1 MTDSIAELADSTSS
15 FQRSRRKNGV
25 AALREDR
32 LPPHSDEAEAGV
44 LGCILISPEE
54 CLCTCAE
61 TMKAGALVFYSPQNE
76 LVYKAMLAL
85 QDELSTIDTI
95 TITEKLR
102 SWGKL
107 DSIGGASTLAKIEQS
122 ATSIAALPS
131 YIEILNQ
138 KFQLRNLLK
147 ACTAATEQIYE
158 CSGEVDSVV
167 SYVEKNIL
175 SVDRSTMKPT
185 LDGNAAGERMLA
197 DLERRY
203 SLQGKLSGL
212 DTGFKLLNH
221 MTEGIQYGEQM
232 IIGARPSQGKTAL
245 GLCMFSHSVFN
256 NVPSLFVSL
265 EMSVEAIMRRFC
277 GIKTFIPIKAIRA
290 GNYTPEMFAKFA
302 NFRLQLKRHPAYFV
316 DGVDGMGI
324 SEIRSRIN
332 RMVAKHGIKFVLID
346 YLQKIKPS
354 EKHEKRT
361 YEVAEVSSR
370 LKSLAYDNNVAMV
383 TLAQLNRD
391 NVKGEK
397 KESRPPRLSDLADS
411 GQIER
416 DADVVGLIHREG
428 NNAKL
433 IIAKQRD
440 GETGVVPLYFDAI
453 HARFTGMEDGEE

>member
-1 MTDSIAELADSTSS
+1 MIDSISELADASVAS
-15 FQRSRRKNGV
+15 QKPRRK
-25 AALREDR
+25 ALPKEQER

-61 TMKAGALVFYSPQNE
+61 TMKAGAAVFYSPQNE
-76 LVYKAMLAL
+76 IIFKAMVSL
-85 QDELSTIDTI
+85 QDEISTIDTI

-107 DSIGGASTLAKIEQS
+107 DSVGGVSAIAKLEQQ
-122 ATSIAALPS
+122 ATSISALPS

-147 ACTAATEQIYE
+147 ACVTATEQIYE
-158 CSGEVDSVV
+158 CSGEVDSVI

-175 SVDRSTMKPT
+175 SVEKSGSKPT
-185 LDGNAAGERMLA
+185 LDSKAAGIRMIA
-197 DLERRY
+197 DLERREA
-203 SLQGKLSGL
+203 LKGKLSGL
-212 DTGFKLLNH
+212 DTGFYRLNQ

-245 GLCMFSHSVFN
+245 GLSMLAHAGFN
-256 NVPSLFVSL
+256 GVPTLFVSL
-265 EMSVEAIMRRFC
+265 EMSIEAVMRRLC
-277 GIKTFIPIKAIRA
+277 SIKTLIPLQTIRR
-290 GNYTPEMFAKFA
+290 GGYDDSTMAKFA
-302 NFRLQLKRHPAYFV
+302 IFQAQLNKAPIHFC
-316 DGVDGMGI
+316 DGVDGYGI
-324 SEIRSRIN
+324 REIGSRIN
-332 RMVAKHGIKFVLID
+332 RMVLKHGIKFVIID
-346 YLQKIKPS
+346 YLQKIRPS
-354 EKHEKRT
+354 ERHEKRT

-383 TLAQLNRD
+383 TLAQLNRES
-391 NVKGEK
+391 VKGEK

-440 GETGVVPLYFDAI
+440 GETGSIPLYFDAI
-453 HARFTGMEDGEE
+453 HARFTGMENEDDQ